1 MSIKFFCSYLK
12 SDVELTNERELHIT
26 EKHPDLGRGYQQLI
40 ADTLLDPDEVRC
52 DVRFENTILLSR
64 WYPNIRKGRY
74 IVVIVV
80 TDTVPEERNWIVT
93 AYLTTKITQGEIIW
107 TRN

>member
-1 MSIKFFCSYLK
+1 M
-12 SDVELTNERELHIT
+12 
-26 EKHPDLGRGYQQLI
+26 
-40 ADTLLDPDEVRC
+40 
-52 DVRFENTILLSR
+52 LSR